1 MDSRLL
7 LLLTLSLLPA
17 CGKKGG
23 DDQPIIPSAMVA
35 PHTTAEFFDG
45 YFASRYFIADPA
57 CQSSVSGGGKI
68 DHANVSVWR
77 DGKVAQTN
85 LSFPTAQARPA
96 LSSKGISLA
105 LYGLYQ
111 QTDCGSATDASQCQ
125 STPPVSLVAASTP
138 LNICDTN
145 REFVRTSV
153 EAVALT
159 GLAML
164 ESASVFYRK
173 VDGHSSDLPE
183 ASLLV
188 LPKVETL
195 YQDGA
200 TRSEAVDNLSY
211 VPNFSGSPTFVIFPK
226 GAFSVSMGRWV
237 DVNLWEIPWTLAHEF
252 GHHIFRFHSD
262 IAAAASGIAGA
273 VPVHSFPTAPDS
285 NTGFALTA
293 ASGTRHIGDA
303 DLLAAVNEGFAD
315 LYAYYVQGS
324 VPGMTKGIDC
334 FHENRDAGIALFAD
348 AQPKVLS
355 AAVLAQFMSTTKA
368 SPNIDCSVPFYQ
380 DIHVIGAIF
389 AYGVDQIFS
398 ASVGQDAAKKT
409 ALMLDWAKRIGQ
421 DYLPTQG
428 TASANLTF
436 GTFAHAALATIAN
449 GSTLPVAA
457 CDAAKKVFPTYSD
470 AWLSGEF
477 TCK

>member
-7 LLLTLSLLPA
+7 LLTLSLVSA
-17 CGKKGG
+17 CGKKGTN
-23 DDQPIIPSAMVA
+23 DQPIIPPATVA
-35 PHTTAEFFDG
+35 PQITAEFFDG
-45 YFASRYFIADPA
+45 YFASRYLIADPA
-57 CQSSVSGGGKI
+57 CQSSVTGGGTI
-68 DHANVSVWR
+68 DHANLSVWR
-77 DGKVAQTN
+77 DGKVVQTN

-96 LSSKGISLA
+96 LSGTGIAIA

-111 QTDCGSATDASQCQ
+111 QTDCGSATDASLCQ

-138 LNICDTN
+138 LNICDTK

-164 ESASVFYRK
+164 ETASVFYRK

-183 ASLLV
+183 ATLLV
-188 LPKVETL
+188 LPKVETI
-195 YQDGA
+195 YQGGA
-200 TRSEAVDNLSY
+200 ARSEAVDNLSY

-226 GAFSVSMGRWV
+226 GAYGVSMGRWV

-262 IAAAASGIAGA
+262 IADATSGIAGA
-273 VPVHSFPTAPDS
+273 VPVHSFPTAFEP
-285 NTGFALTA
+285 NTGFALA
-293 ASGTRHIGDA
+293 AVSGERHVGDA

-324 VPGMTKGIDC
+324 APGMTKGIDC
-334 FHENRDAGIALFAD
+334 FHENRDAGTALFAD
-348 AQPKVLS
+348 AQPKVLR
-355 AAVLAQFMSTTKA
+355 AAVLAQFMATTKA
-368 SPNIDCSVPFYQ
+368 SANIDCSVPFYQ

-398 ASVGQDAAKKT
+398 ASAGQDAAKKA

-421 DYLPTQG
+421 VYLPAQG
-428 TASANLTF
+428 AASANLTF
-436 GTFAHAALATIAN
+436 GTFAHAALATIATGN
-449 GSTLPVAA
+449 TLPASA
-457 CDAAKKVFPTYSD
+457 CDVAKKVFPTYSD
-470 AWLSGEF
+470 AWFPGEF